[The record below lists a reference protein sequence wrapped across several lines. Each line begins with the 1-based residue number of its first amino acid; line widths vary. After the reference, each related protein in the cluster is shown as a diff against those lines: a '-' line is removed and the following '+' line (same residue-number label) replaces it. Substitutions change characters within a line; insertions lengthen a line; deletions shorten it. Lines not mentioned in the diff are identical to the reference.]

1 MKKTILSMLA
11 PAVLLSGVTLI
22 SAQTSVPNSTVA
34 APVATAAGGMNT
46 QVGVR
51 DYLLGPGDVL
61 ELKVFNETQFDG
73 TLEIS
78 SDGTV
83 IVPFVET
90 PITAVCRRIEDV
102 RVDVIA
108 ALGKMLKRP
117 QVNLQ
122 IRERR
127 SRVPASVYG
136 AVQTPTRFEMYRRV
150 RLLELISYSGGVT
163 ERANGTIRIFHTP
176 QSFVCDAE
184 EKSFG
189 IPSADSKPSADSN
202 STATAASF
210 DPMQLRFD
218 EYRIED
224 LKRGIESANPY
235 IRPGDIVKVE
245 EAEPVYITG
254 AVVQPQGV
262 YLREGLTLSRA
273 LAQVGGVRK
282 EAKTDKIRIIRSKP
296 NSNEQPERLAVNYK
310 AIRDQKQPDILLK
323 AYDIV
328 EVGEANPF
336 GLNRIGDT
344 LLGFATAGAGS
355 LAGQLPVRV
364 LY

>member
-1 MKKTILSMLA
+1 MLA
-11 PAVLLSGVTLI
+11 LAILLSGVTAA
-22 SAQTSVPNSTVA
+22 SAQTSTS
-34 APVATAAGGMNT
+34 AGI
-46 QVGVR
+46 R
-51 DYLLGPGDVL
+51 DYLLGPGDVI

-73 TLEIS
+73 TLEIGN
-78 SDGTV
+78 DGTV

-90 PITAVCRRIEDV
+90 PITAVCRRLEDV
-102 RVDVIA
+102 RVDVIS

-122 IRERR
+122 IKERR

-150 RLLELISYSGGVT
+150 RLLELISYAGGVT

-176 QSFVCDAE
+176 QSFVCGEE
-184 EKSFG
+184 EKTFG
-189 IPSADSKPSADSN
+189 IPSANSN
-202 STATAASF
+202 STTTTATPAAGMTATATSTTTTSTTVTTTDASF
-210 DPMQLRFD
+210 DPTQVRFD

-224 LKRGIESANPY
+224 LKRGIEVANPY

-254 AVVQPQGV
+254 SVVQPQGV
-262 YLREGLTLSRA
+262 YLRDGLTLSRA

-296 NSNEQPERLAVNYK
+296 NSNEKPELLAVNYK
-310 AIRDQKQPDILLK
+310 AIRDQKQPDVLLK
-323 AYDIV
+323 PYDII

-336 GLNRIGDT
+336 SGSQIGRT
-344 LLGFATAGAGS
+344 LLGFVTQGATG
-355 LAGQLPVRV
+355 LAGQAPLRV

>member
-1 MKKTILSMLA
+1 MKKTTLSMLA
-11 PAVLLSGVTLI
+11 LAILLSGVTAA
-22 SAQTSVPNSTVA
+22 SAQTSTS
-34 APVATAAGGMNT
+34 AGI
-46 QVGVR
+46 R
-51 DYLLGPGDVL
+51 DYLLGPGDVI

-73 TLEIS
+73 TLEIGN
-78 SDGTV
+78 DGTV

-90 PITAVCRRIEDV
+90 PITAVCRRLEDV

-122 IRERR
+122 IKERR

-150 RLLELISYSGGVT
+150 RLLELISYAGGVT

-176 QSFVCDAE
+176 QSFVCGEE
-184 EKSFG
+184 EKTFG
-189 IPSADSKPSADSN
+189 IPSATSTTTTATPADGM
-202 STATAASF
+202 TATATSTTATSTTVTTTDASF
-210 DPMQLRFD
+210 DPTQVRFD

-224 LKRGIESANPY
+224 LKRGIEAANPY

-254 AVVQPQGV
+254 SVVQPQGV
-262 YLREGLTLSRA
+262 FLREGLTLSRA

-282 EAKTDKIRIIRSKP
+282 EAKINKIRIIRSKP
-296 NSNEQPERLAVNYK
+296 NSNEQPELLAVNYK

-336 GLNRIGDT
+336 SGPRIGST
-344 LLGFATAGAGS
+344 LLGFVTGGVGS
-355 LAGQLPVRV
+355 FIGQAPVRV

>member
-11 PAVLLSGVTLI
+11 PVVLLSGVIVT
-22 SAQTSVPNSTVA
+22 SAQTSVPTGTVT
-34 APVATAAGGMNT
+34 APVATTAGGTNT
-46 QVGVR
+46 PGGIR

-78 SDGTV
+78 NDGTV

-122 IRERR
+122 IKERR

-150 RLLELISYSGGVT
+150 RLLELISYAGGVT
-163 ERANGTIRIFHTP
+163 ERANGTIRVFHTP

-189 IPSADSKPSADSN
+189 IPSADSN
-202 STATAASF
+202 STTTGATTTDASF
-210 DPMQLRFD
+210 DPMQVRFD

-224 LKRGIESANPY
+224 LKRGIEAANPY

-254 AVVQPQGV
+254 SVVQPQGV

-296 NSNEQPERLAVNYK
+296 NSNEQPELLAVNYK

-323 AYDIV
+323 PYDII

-336 GLNRIGDT
+336 SPGRLGST

-355 LAGQLPVRV
+355 FVGQLPVRV

>member
-1 MKKTILSMLA
+1 MKKTTLSMLA
-11 PAVLLSGVTLI
+11 LAILLSGVTVT
-22 SAQTSVPNSTVA
+22 SAQTSVPTRTVD
-34 APVATAAGGMNT
+34 APVATSSGGTSTAAGI
-46 QVGVR
+46 R

-78 SDGTV
+78 NDGTV

-102 RVDVIA
+102 RVDVIT

-122 IRERR
+122 IKERR

-136 AVQTPTRFEMYRRV
+136 AVQSPTRFEMYRRV
-150 RLLELISYSGGVT
+150 RLLELISYSGGFT
-163 ERANGTIRIFHTP
+163 ERANGTIRVFHTP
-176 QSFVCDAE
+176 QSFVCGEE
-184 EKSFG
+184 EKTFG
-189 IPSADSKPSADSN
+189 IPSSDSN
-202 STATAASF
+202 STATATTTTASL
-210 DPMQLRFD
+210 DPMQVRFD

-262 YLREGLTLSRA
+262 FLREGLTLSRA
-273 LAQVGGVRK
+273 LAQVGGVRR
-282 EAKTDKIRIIRSKP
+282 EAKTNKIRIIRSKP
-296 NSNEQPERLAVNYK
+296 NSNEKPELLAVNYK
-310 AIRDQKQPDILLK
+310 AIRDQKEPDILLK
-323 AYDIV
+323 PYDII
-328 EVGEANPF
+328 EVGEANAF
-336 GLNRIGDT
+336 SGGRIGDT
-344 LLGFATAGAGS
+344 FLNLVTGAAGS
-355 LAGQLPVRV
+355 FAGQLPVRV

>member
-1 MKKTILSMLA
+1 MLA
-11 PAVLLSGVTLI
+11 LAVLLSGINLA
-22 SAQTSVPNSTVA
+22 SAQTSAQNGSVT
-34 APVATAAGGMNT
+34 APVAPAAGGTNT
-46 QVGVR
+46 PAGIR

-61 ELKVFNETQFDG
+61 DLKVFNETQFDG

-163 ERANGTIRIFHTP
+163 ERANGTIRVFHTP

-189 IPSADSKPSADSN
+189 VQSADSD
-202 STATAASF
+202 STATDATTTDASL
-210 DPMQLRFD
+210 DPLKVRFD

-254 AVVQPQGV
+254 SVVAPQGV

-296 NSNEQPERLAVNYK
+296 NSNEQPELLAVNYK

-323 AYDIV
+323 PYDII

-336 GLNRIGDT
+336 GLSRIGDT

>member
-1 MKKTILSMLA
+1 MKKTTLSMLA
-11 PAVLLSGVTLI
+11 LALLLCGVAVA
-22 SAQTSVPNSTVA
+22 SAQTETTI
-34 APVATAAGGMNT
+34 APVATTARGINT
-46 QVGVR
+46 QMGVR

-163 ERANGTIRIFHTP
+163 ERANGTIRVFHTP

-189 IPSADSKPSADSN
+189 IPSVDSDSD
-202 STATAASF
+202 STATGATTTDTSF
-210 DPMQLRFD
+210 DPTQVRFD

-224 LKRGIESANPY
+224 LKRGIEAANPY

-262 YLREGLTLSRA
+262 FLREGLTLSRA

-296 NSNEQPERLAVNYK
+296 NSNEQPELIAVNYK
-310 AIRDQKQPDILLK
+310 KIRDQKEPDILLK
-323 AYDIV
+323 PYDII

-336 GLNRIGDT
+336 SPGRIGET

-355 LAGQLPVRV
+355 FIGQAPVRV